1 MNKSDDAVS
10 ELLKVCREM
19 VEYIRHDIVASPE
32 KGGIISRAEEAL
44 KRAECEIQTTVT
56 RPTSRIFFGR
66 LGSHYDFRI
75 KVRSVLKSGEEYYFS
90 CCDGRRRYYTVQLHH
105 EDVEFEI
112 RSGLLLYFRGR
123 VTDQRIVNDTPV
135 TFVEVVSMVKNISPS
150 ESSFVADTMKRG
162 KNTSRK
168 KSPQQKTSASD

>member
-1 MNKSDDAVS
+1 MNKSDDSVC

-44 KRAECEIQTTVT
+44 KRAECEIQSSAK
-56 RPTSRIFFGR
+56 RPASRIFFGR

-75 KVRSVLKSGEEYYFS
+75 TVRNVLKSGEEYSLS
-90 CCDGRRRYYTVQLHH
+90 CYDGRGRDYGVRLRH

-123 VTDQRIVNDTPV
+123 VTDQRIADDTPV
-135 TFVEVVSMVKNISPS
+135 TFVEVVSMVKNISPG
-150 ESSFVADTMKRG
+150 ESSFC
-162 KNTSRK
+162 K
-168 KSPQQKTSASD
+168 KTLRSLY